1 MHVGLQAT
9 VNINCLGPFVLQE
22 SSMWS
27 AFGLEDLQREDT
39 HHGREAGAAAEPD
52 KAERVKSK
60 IVNGNTHFPSNILMR
75 ADANSMLLA
84 HCSQSQLLSKL
95 ASRL

>member
-1 MHVGLQAT
+1 MHAGLQAT
-9 VNINCLGPFVLQE
+9 VNINWVDCLGPFVLQE
-22 SSMWS
+22 SSMRS

-60 IVNGNTHFPSNILMR
+60 IVIGSTLPIQYPHE
-75 ADANSMLLA
+75 
-84 HCSQSQLLSKL
+84 
-95 ASRL
+95 SRCA